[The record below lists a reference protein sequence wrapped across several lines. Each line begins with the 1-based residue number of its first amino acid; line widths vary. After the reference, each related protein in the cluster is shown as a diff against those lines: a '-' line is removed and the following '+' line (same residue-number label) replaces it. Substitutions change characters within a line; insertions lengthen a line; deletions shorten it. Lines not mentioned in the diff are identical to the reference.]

1 MDINW
6 AHPLTWV
13 AVYVGALVIYAA
25 GLAFVSYYHLLI
37 RSGALR
43 TAGKVLLVSIPVTA
57 TLYGVRSAWQWF
69 TVDGLQSILDWMG
82 WVTANV
88 VIVSG
93 IGLAWLIVA
102 LSARVSWEEWYA
114 AKKDAILTRGNAHE
128 KDEPLLD
135 IGPVE
140 VASDFW
146 QEGDKKLADLIAV
159 VQEWKVGRTESTL
172 SAEDDTL
179 ELPVIPD
186 VIPST

>member
-25 GLAFVSYYHLLI
+25 GLGLVSYYHLLL

-69 TVDGLQSILDWMG
+69 TVDGLQSILDWVG
-82 WVTANV
+82 WVTANL

-114 AKKDAILTRGNAHE
+114 AKKDALLTRNAHE
-128 KDEPLLD
+128 NDKPLLD
-135 IGPVE
+135 IGPIE
-140 VASDFW
+140 VASDYW
-146 QEGDKKLADLIAV
+146 QNLVSV

-186 VIPST
+186 VMAADEVVSR